1 MENNQYQDSTYF
13 FGVVIK
19 NWKFITF
26 FTLITTVISI
36 VVAFLLPVWYAATT
50 NLVPSTSSQ
59 ESSGLGGTAISSALK
74 EFGLTK
80 MTGNSGGE
88 QYSYIVILQSRTVV
102 DSIIEKYKL
111 DKVYDIPKN
120 EMVDL
125 RKEFLSNLEVAY
137 EKEGNYTI
145 TVWDTDRQRAANI
158 ANDIVEIANSHFI
171 NIFRQDN
178 KLSKEYFEL
187 RINSI
192 DSNLTEIGKALNKF
206 TQKTL
211 LFSPEDQA
219 QAISKSLSDL
229 KSEQV
234 KYDIIYNY
242 YKTNYGENDPL
253 ANSFKTMSDELN
265 QKLSNLKTQPGFAG
279 NFALNDASAVAV
291 EYMRLYTDFETYS
304 KVKAFL
310 VSMLEKIRS
319 DEVKRIQSLIVVD
332 KAIPPDKKDKP
343 KRAYIIAG
351 SAVGG
356 LVLALII
363 VFLVNYIKEIKIR
376 LDNTSDASD
385 K

>member
-1 MENNQYQDSTYF
+1 MQNNQYQDSTYF

-19 NWKFITF
+19 HWKFITYF
-26 FTLITTVISI
+26 TIITTLISLI
-36 VVAFLLPVWYAATT
+36 VAFLLPVWYAATT

-59 ESSGLGGTAISSALK
+59 ESAGIGGTAISSALK

-80 MTGNSGGE
+80 MTGSSGGE
-88 QYSYIVILQSRTVV
+88 QYSYIVILQSRTVI
-102 DSIIEKYKL
+102 DSIIEKYHL

-125 RKEFLSNLEVAY
+125 RKEFLDNLEVAY

-145 TVWDTDRQRAANI
+145 TVWDTDRQRAADI
-158 ANDIVEIANSHFI
+158 ANDIVEIANSHFV
-171 NIFRQDN
+171 NIYRQDT
-178 KLSKEYFEL
+178 KLSKEYFES
-187 RINSI
+187 RIRSL

-211 LFSPEDQA
+211 LFAPEDQA
-219 QAISKSLSDL
+219 TAIAKSLSDL

-234 KYDIIYNY
+234 KYEIIYNY

-253 ANSFKTMSDELN
+253 AKSFQTMSDELN
-265 QKLSNLKTQPGFAG
+265 RKLTKLKTQPGFAG

-319 DEVKRIQSLIVVD
+319 DEIKSIQSLLVVD

-343 KRAYIIAG
+343 KRVYIVAG

-363 VFLVNYIKEIKIR
+363 VFLINYISEIKNR
-376 LDNTSDASD
+376 LVNTEDAA

>member
-1 MENNQYQDSTYF
+1 MVNNKYQDSLYF
-13 FGVVIK
+13 FSVVLRH
-19 NWKFITF
+19 WKFLIIFTITT
-26 FTLITTVISI
+26 TLISVI
-36 VVAFLLPVWYAATT
+36 VAFLLPVWYAATT
-50 NLVPSTSSQ
+50 NLVPSSSSQ
-59 ESSGLGGTAISSALK
+59 ENSGLGGTAISSALK

-80 MTGNSGGE
+80 MTGGSGGE
-88 QYSYIVILQSRTVV
+88 QYSYIVILQSRTVI
-102 DSIIEKYKL
+102 DSIIEKYQL

-125 RKEFLSNLEVAY
+125 RKAFMDNLEVAY

-145 TVWDTDRQRAANI
+145 TVWDTDKQRAADI
-158 ANDIVEIANSHFI
+158 ANDIVDIANSHFV

-219 QAISKSLSDL
+219 QAIAKSLSDL

-234 KYDIIYNY
+234 KYDIIYNF
-242 YKTNYGENDPL
+242 YKTNYGDNDPL
-253 ANSFKTMSDELN
+253 ARSFKTMSEELN
-265 QKLSNLKTQPGFAG
+265 QKLTKLKTQPGFAG
-279 NFALNDASAVAV
+279 NFALNEASSVAV
-291 EYMRLYTDFETYS
+291 EYMRLYTEFETYS

-310 VSMLEKIRS
+310 VSMLEKIKG
-319 DEVKRIQSLIVVD
+319 DEVKSIQSLIVVD

-343 KRAYIIAG
+343 KRLFIILG
-351 SAVGG
+351 SAIGG
-356 LVLALII
+356 LVLGLIVI
-363 VFLVNYIKEIKIR
+363 FLINYIKEIKNI
-376 LDNTSDASD
+376 LEHTKNAS
-385 K
+385 

>member
-13 FGVVIK
+13 FTVLIK
-19 NWKFITF
+19 HWKFITY
-26 FTLITTVISI
+26 FTLASTVISLI
-36 VVAFLLPVWYAATT
+36 VALLLPVWYAATT
-50 NLVPSTSSQ
+50 NLVPSSSSQ
-59 ESSGLGGTAISSALK
+59 ESAGLGGTAISSALK

-80 MTGNSGGE
+80 MTGSSGGE

-102 DSIIEKYKL
+102 DSIINKYQL

-120 EMVDL
+120 EMVEL
-125 RKEFLSNLEVAY
+125 REEFLDNLEVAY

-145 TVWDTDRQRAANI
+145 TVWDTDRQRAADI
-158 ANDIVEIANSHFI
+158 ANDMVDIANSHFI
-171 NIFRQDN
+171 NIYRQDN

-192 DSNLTEIGKALNKF
+192 DSNLTEIGKAMHKF

-219 QAISKSLSDL
+219 QAIAKSLSDL

-234 KYDIIYNY
+234 KYDIIYNF

-253 ANSFKTMSDELN
+253 AQSFKTMSEGLN
-265 QKLSNLKTQPGFAG
+265 KKLQNLKTQPGFAG
-279 NFALNDASAVAV
+279 NFSLNNASEVAV
-291 EYMRLYTDFETYS
+291 EYMRLYTEFETYS

-319 DEVKRIQSLIVVD
+319 DEVKSIQSLLVVD

-343 KRAYIIAG
+343 KRAYIVAG
-351 SAVGG
+351 SAIGG
-356 LVLALII
+356 LALSLII
-363 VFLVNYIKEIKIR
+363 VFLINYIQEIKSR
-376 LDNTSDASD
+376 LKNTENA
-385 K
+385 

>member
-1 MENNQYQDSTYF
+1 MENNQYQDSIYF

-19 NWKFITF
+19 NWKFITSF
-26 FTLITTVISI
+26 TVITTLISF
-36 VVAFLLPVWYAATT
+36 VVAFMLPVWYAATT

-111 DKVYDIPKN
+111 DKVYDVPKN

-145 TVWDTDRQRAANI
+145 TVWDTDRQRAADI

-253 ANSFKTMSDELN
+253 ANSFKTMSDELS
-265 QKLSNLKTQPGFAG
+265 QKLTNLKTQPGFAG

-319 DEVKRIQSLIVVD
+319 DEVKSIQSLIVVD

-351 SAVGG
+351 SAVGS

-363 VFLVNYIKEIKIR
+363 IFLINYTKEIKIR
-376 LDNTSDASD
+376 LDNSTNASE